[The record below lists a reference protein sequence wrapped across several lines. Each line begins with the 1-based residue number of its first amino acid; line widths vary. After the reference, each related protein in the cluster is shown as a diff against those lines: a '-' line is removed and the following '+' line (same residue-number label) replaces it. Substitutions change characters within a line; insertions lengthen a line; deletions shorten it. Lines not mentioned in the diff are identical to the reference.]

1 MNDQTWKELEAQF
14 EAREEREKQEDYKRN
29 EE

>member
-14 EAREEREKQEDYKRN
+14 EAREEREKQEDYQLS
-29 EE
+29 E